1 MEYRGWIAMC
11 VVVNWTRRTLYLTST
26 QQRLSV
32 PLVSDAIDS
41 IIVSSARLLTYLLT
55 YLLYVNTA
63 CTSHTYG
70 SRSFTVQLQT
80 VSCHRLNRFSRT

>member
-1 MEYRGWIAMC
+1 MC

-32 PLVSDAIDS
+32 RLVSDAIDS

-55 YLLYVNTA
+55 YF
-63 CTSHTYG
+63 TSTPLARVTHTE
-70 SRSFTVQLQT
+70 VA
-80 VSCHRLNRFSRT
+80 RLPFNCRQCRVID